1 MLAIFWNC
9 EIFES
14 DISPPQMTENKTEKK
29 LLWKSTSNRGQNK
42 MVHQIGLIDLSW
54 SQRNYSVLVPFLNSL
69 AV

>member
-14 DISPPQMTENKTEKK
+14 DISPPQMTENKQKKK
-29 LLWKSTSNRGQNK
+29 LWNSTSNKGQNK
-42 MVHQIGLIDLSW
+42 TVHQIRLINLSL
-54 SQRNYSVLVPFLNSL
+54 SQRNYAVLVPFLNSV